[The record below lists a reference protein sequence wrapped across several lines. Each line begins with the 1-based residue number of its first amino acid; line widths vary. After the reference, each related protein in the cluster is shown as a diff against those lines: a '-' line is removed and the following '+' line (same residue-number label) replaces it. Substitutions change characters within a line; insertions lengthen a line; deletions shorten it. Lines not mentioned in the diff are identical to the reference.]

1 MNKENIIKTLNNEKL
16 NGDELAE
23 LLWLLNKDQYK
34 ERPVTIEEF
43 YSSKEFVAEKWPNIF
58 PLWKQTLKELFPTP
72 FNAPYNEVL
81 ISAAA
86 GSGKTVTAT
95 ISILY
100 DLYKLGCLKDPCSFY
115 GLTPGTM
122 IIMAIFSATAS
133 TAAVN
138 WNDITTGIEACP
150 WMMCRLRDKKGL
162 AKKNGSITPVE
173 ILKGLY
179 IQTGSKF
186 QHSMG
191 KAIFDGL
198 MDEAAF
204 GGSNSKDAQKSYAE
218 LSSRIK
224 TRFTNWGNKGN
235 IPGHLFLISSPKEAG
250 DFMQERIEVAKKSG
264 STLTKVMQNIA
275 TWDADPRKDSDD
287 KFTVF
292 IGNEHK
298 EPCMY
303 EPDAEVPVE
312 EMDYLI
318 YPPMRYY
325 DEFKKDLLISIMNY
339 GGITTTSDMALFKS
353 PTVLNEVFMLNNPF
367 NMDVVELPFNKMD
380 KQLMDFCDL
389 TYFKD
394 IRHPDCNRF
403 IHIDAAYSTNTLD
416 VYGLAAG
423 YCTLTNNV
431 QLTNIQEDHTETDV
445 FTKRDRQ
452 YFIDFAVGITA
463 PKGQEVSLTKVQD
476 FIEYLIKDCRYPV
489 ASISAD
495 QFQSKQTLQ
504 NLQTKGFKTDYISVD
519 RSRDPYL
526 FLRYLIHNKQIAIAK
541 NEYLKQELRKLRD
554 DGKKIDHP
562 VNCLVADTQ
571 ICLVD
576 GRTVT
581 IKDLLYE
588 QQYKQNW
595 VYTFNEQ
602 TQKIEPKRIK
612 HVFQSGITKQL
623 VKVTL
628 DNGEQIIC
636 TPNHPFMLR
645 DGSYEQIQNLTPDTS
660 LMPLY
665 TKISEKGLKGYRL
678 YYEPM
683 EDCWHYEHRA
693 FGNPNKTHN
702 VIHHCNYNK
711 LDNCPS
717 NLKEVT
723 ASQHRTIHNNSTMD
737 YTKTALSL
745 HNYHLTQKDSLQ
757 YLNRNK
763 KISQKLKKHNINKP
777 ISQRQLKIHNNEK
790 VIQEIQEY
798 YNIDYYKLDTSQKL
812 SYMSKYYRIKNPEY
826 TKKQNELISKAH
838 KEGKYKNIQN
848 TITQK
853 RWITNGIQNK
863 FVFKNDPIPEGFRP
877 GRTISEE
884 TKQKLKSLNS
894 HQHWTEERKQEYSK
908 LQSELTSNRIWITN
922 GIEDKYIIKDSI
934 IPEGFTRGRCK
945 VGKNHK
951 IVSIEYITKPCKV
964 YDLEIEDNHNF
975 ALATGVF
982 VHNSHKDLGD
992 AVAGSIWNCAN
1003 STEIMSA
1010 SRIAQKVLTPVTYN
1024 PVQSQSYELME
1035 FERLKQQYATGI
1047 FKGL

>member
-250 DFMQERIEVAKKSG
+250 DFMQERIEVAKESG

-353 PTVLNEVFMLNNPF
+353 PTVLNDVFMLNNPF

-431 QLTNIQEDHTETDV
+431 QLSNVQEDHMENDV

-452 YFIDFAVGITA
+452 YFVDFAVGITA

-489 ASISAD
+489 ASVSAD

-562 VNCLVADTQ
+562 VN
-571 ICLVD
+571 
-576 GRTVT
+576 G
-581 IKDLLYE
+581 
-588 QQYKQNW
+588 
-595 VYTFNEQ
+595 
-602 TQKIEPKRIK
+602 
-612 HVFQSGITKQL
+612 
-623 VKVTL
+623 
-628 DNGEQIIC
+628 
-636 TPNHPFMLR
+636 
-645 DGSYEQIQNLTPDTS
+645 
-660 LMPLY
+660 
-665 TKISEKGLKGYRL
+665 
-678 YYEPM
+678 
-683 EDCWHYEHRA
+683 
-693 FGNPNKTHN
+693 
-702 VIHHCNYNK
+702 
-711 LDNCPS
+711 
-717 NLKEVT
+717 
-723 ASQHRTIHNNSTMD
+723 
-737 YTKTALSL
+737 
-745 HNYHLTQKDSLQ
+745 
-757 YLNRNK
+757 
-763 KISQKLKKHNINKP
+763 
-777 ISQRQLKIHNNEK
+777 
-790 VIQEIQEY
+790 
-798 YNIDYYKLDTSQKL
+798 
-812 SYMSKYYRIKNPEY
+812 
-826 TKKQNELISKAH
+826 
-838 KEGKYKNIQN
+838 
-848 TITQK
+848 
-853 RWITNGIQNK
+853 
-863 FVFKNDPIPEGFRP
+863 
-877 GRTISEE
+877 
-884 TKQKLKSLNS
+884 
-894 HQHWTEERKQEYSK
+894 
-908 LQSELTSNRIWITN
+908 
-922 GIEDKYIIKDSI
+922 
-934 IPEGFTRGRCK
+934 
-945 VGKNHK
+945 
-951 IVSIEYITKPCKV
+951 
-964 YDLEIEDNHNF
+964 
-975 ALATGVF
+975 
-982 VHNSHKDLGD
+982 HKDIGD

-1010 SRIAQKVLTPVTYN
+1010 SRIAQKVLKPVTYN
-1024 PVQSQSYELME
+1024 PVQSQSMELME

>member
-250 DFMQERIEVAKKSG
+250 DFMQERIEVAKESG

-303 EPDAEVPVE
+303 EPDAEVPLE

-562 VNCLVADTQ
+562 VN
-571 ICLVD
+571 
-576 GRTVT
+576 
-581 IKDLLYE
+581 
-588 QQYKQNW
+588 W
-595 VYTFNEQ
+595 
-602 TQKIEPKRIK
+602 
-612 HVFQSGITKQL
+612 
-623 VKVTL
+623 
-628 DNGEQIIC
+628 
-636 TPNHPFMLR
+636 
-645 DGSYEQIQNLTPDTS
+645 
-660 LMPLY
+660 
-665 TKISEKGLKGYRL
+665 
-678 YYEPM
+678 
-683 EDCWHYEHRA
+683 
-693 FGNPNKTHN
+693 
-702 VIHHCNYNK
+702 
-711 LDNCPS
+711 
-717 NLKEVT
+717 
-723 ASQHRTIHNNSTMD
+723 
-737 YTKTALSL
+737 
-745 HNYHLTQKDSLQ
+745 
-757 YLNRNK
+757 
-763 KISQKLKKHNINKP
+763 
-777 ISQRQLKIHNNEK
+777 
-790 VIQEIQEY
+790 
-798 YNIDYYKLDTSQKL
+798 
-812 SYMSKYYRIKNPEY
+812 
-826 TKKQNELISKAH
+826 
-838 KEGKYKNIQN
+838 
-848 TITQK
+848 
-853 RWITNGIQNK
+853 
-863 FVFKNDPIPEGFRP
+863 
-877 GRTISEE
+877 
-884 TKQKLKSLNS
+884 
-894 HQHWTEERKQEYSK
+894 
-908 LQSELTSNRIWITN
+908 
-922 GIEDKYIIKDSI
+922 
-934 IPEGFTRGRCK
+934 
-945 VGKNHK
+945 
-951 IVSIEYITKPCKV
+951 
-964 YDLEIEDNHNF
+964 
-975 ALATGVF
+975 
-982 VHNSHKDLGD
+982 HKDLGD

-1024 PVQSQSYELME
+1024 PVQSQSFELME

>member
-1 MNKENIIKTLNNEKL
+1 MNKENIIKTLNNEQL

-58 PLWKQTLKELFPTP
+58 PLWKKTLKELFPTP

-86 GSGKTVTAT
+86 GCVDKETEVLTEEGWIYIKDYHNQKIAVYYKDGTIKYEQPIEYITGQTDIWYHFKNEHVDMKLTAEHTICYYDNNKLSYISAQQLSQLDKQIELPTLHGRVKLNGKKDVLIIPAGLFDLKYCFRTSTSMWIMRRQGKELITCNSGKTVTAT

-138 WNDITTGIEACP
+138 WNDITTGIESCP
-150 WMMCRLRDKKGL
+150 WMMCRLQDKKGL

-250 DFMQERIEVAKKSG
+250 DFMQERIEVAKNSG
-264 STLTKVMQNIA
+264 SSLTKVMQNIA

-292 IGNEHK
+292 IGNENK

-303 EPDAEVPVE
+303 DPDEDVPIE

-353 PTVLNEVFMLNNPF
+353 PTVLNEVFILNNPF
-367 NMDVVELPFNKMD
+367 NTDVVTLPFDKMD

-389 TYFKD
+389 TYFKN

-423 YCTLTNNV
+423 YCTLTSNVNLNNV
-431 QLTNIQEDHTETDV
+431 KDTTDEDL
-445 FTKRDRQ
+445 FSKRDRQ

-476 FIEYLIKDCRYPV
+476 FIEYLIKTLRYPV
-489 ASISAD
+489 ASVSAD

-554 DGKKIDHP
+554 DGKKIDHC
-562 VNCLVADTQ
+562 VNQ
-571 ICLVD
+571 
-576 GRTVT
+576 
-581 IKDLLYE
+581 
-588 QQYKQNW
+588 
-595 VYTFNEQ
+595 
-602 TQKIEPKRIK
+602 
-612 HVFQSGITKQL
+612 
-623 VKVTL
+623 
-628 DNGEQIIC
+628 
-636 TPNHPFMLR
+636 
-645 DGSYEQIQNLTPDTS
+645 
-660 LMPLY
+660 
-665 TKISEKGLKGYRL
+665 
-678 YYEPM
+678 
-683 EDCWHYEHRA
+683 
-693 FGNPNKTHN
+693 
-702 VIHHCNYNK
+702 
-711 LDNCPS
+711 
-717 NLKEVT
+717 
-723 ASQHRTIHNNSTMD
+723 
-737 YTKTALSL
+737 
-745 HNYHLTQKDSLQ
+745 
-757 YLNRNK
+757 
-763 KISQKLKKHNINKP
+763 
-777 ISQRQLKIHNNEK
+777 
-790 VIQEIQEY
+790 
-798 YNIDYYKLDTSQKL
+798 
-812 SYMSKYYRIKNPEY
+812 
-826 TKKQNELISKAH
+826 
-838 KEGKYKNIQN
+838 
-848 TITQK
+848 
-853 RWITNGIQNK
+853 
-863 FVFKNDPIPEGFRP
+863 
-877 GRTISEE
+877 
-884 TKQKLKSLNS
+884 
-894 HQHWTEERKQEYSK
+894 
-908 LQSELTSNRIWITN
+908 
-922 GIEDKYIIKDSI
+922 
-934 IPEGFTRGRCK
+934 
-945 VGKNHK
+945 
-951 IVSIEYITKPCKV
+951 
-964 YDLEIEDNHNF
+964 
-975 ALATGVF
+975 
-982 VHNSHKDLGD
+982 HKDIGD
-992 AVAGSIWNCAN
+992 AVAGCIWNCAN
-1003 STEIMSA
+1003 STEIMST
-1010 SRIAQKVLTPVTYN
+1010 SRIAQKVLQTPGSGYS
-1024 PVQSQSYELME
+1024 PIQAQSADLLE
-1035 FERLKQQYATGI
+1035 FERLKQQYATGL
-1047 FKGL
+1047 FKNL